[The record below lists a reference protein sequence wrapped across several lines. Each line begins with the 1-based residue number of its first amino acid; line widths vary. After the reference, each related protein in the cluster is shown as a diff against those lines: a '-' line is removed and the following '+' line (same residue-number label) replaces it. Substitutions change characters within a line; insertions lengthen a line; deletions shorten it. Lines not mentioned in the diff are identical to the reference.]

1 MKITYFSLQAI
12 FVILSLQIGSSPL
25 PCISELFETV
35 EAALP
40 EAVCTECPPRT
51 LLSAELT
58 PIVSML
64 PATAEFVMS
73 APWSESIA
81 GYGERHVH
89 TVTVSIHQLTRTS
102 QSGQRQ
108 AHCHHVTLLF
118 YAQTQRQESGTTSL
132 FSPRQLHTCSIS
144 PEGIDGSVIVEH
156 ALIGSGHGHGSAWG
170 GVRQPILVDV
180 RGVNG
185 GGPKLRGSSD
195 AAGGGSNA
203 RGELRK
209 VVNRLKHG
217 DLQKELHM
225 SVRSFRL
232 QACGGKLT
240 KCPTCQTKVSFFEKQ
255 RTSTINCKPS
265 ECSLSATT
273 HSKAKRRHWLS
284 TAQPRAIIDRA
295 SEPIEWRLKILETFS
310 TNRTFRRTY
319 DTWLLKKKTSVC
331 VPVFFNPC

>member
-1 MKITYFSLQAI
+1 M
-12 FVILSLQIGSSPL
+12 
-25 PCISELFETV
+25 
-35 EAALP
+35 
-40 EAVCTECPPRT
+40 
-51 LLSAELT
+51 
-58 PIVSML
+58 
-64 PATAEFVMS
+64 
-73 APWSESIA
+73 
-81 GYGERHVH
+81 H

-156 ALIGSGHGHGSAWG
+156 ALIGSGHGHGSAGG
-170 GVRQPILVDV
+170 GVRQPILVTFVESMEVAPNCVGAPTPQEDD
-180 RGVNG
+180 
-185 GGPKLRGSSD
+185 PMQ
-195 AAGGGSNA
+195 

-273 HSKAKRRHWLS
+273 HSKAKRRH
-284 TAQPRAIIDRA
+284 
-295 SEPIEWRLKILETFS
+295 
-310 TNRTFRRTY
+310 
-319 DTWLLKKKTSVC
+319 
-331 VPVFFNPC
+331 